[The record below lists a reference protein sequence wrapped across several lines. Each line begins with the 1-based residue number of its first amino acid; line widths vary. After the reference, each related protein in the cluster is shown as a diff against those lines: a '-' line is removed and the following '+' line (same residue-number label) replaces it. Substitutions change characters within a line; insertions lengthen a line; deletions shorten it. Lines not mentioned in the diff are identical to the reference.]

1 MANYTQHKAVYQ
13 NPYEQKIRQTLNA
26 DERAQWVLYSKAFLK
41 AGFDETI

>member
-26 DERAQWVLYSKAFLK
+26 DESSAMGSIFKGLS
-41 AGFDETI
+41 